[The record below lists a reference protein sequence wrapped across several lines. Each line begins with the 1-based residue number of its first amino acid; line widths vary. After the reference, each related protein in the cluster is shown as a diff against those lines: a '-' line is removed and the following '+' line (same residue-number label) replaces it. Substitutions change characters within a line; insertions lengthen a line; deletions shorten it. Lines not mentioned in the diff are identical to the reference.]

1 MFTRALDFKG
11 NLSLTMIRSVID
23 ANNEVILVSS
33 TGGGN
38 SNPKMTLLE
47 INVENTTMSSG
58 SKNIIDI
65 NSCSTH
71 VHGNLSSSVFIG
83 NSQSVVFDIN
93 AKFINLSAAFNEF
106 KGVRKAIYVGSC
118 GAPIEEYPSLHQL
131 NILGNRFEMVSETAI
146 GIHGNVDNIEI
157 TNNTFVSNQKCFNPT
172 SAMFDFK
179 SLKITKN
186 IFQDNH
192 AADGVIRLSQPR
204 SVKSTVEI
212 LQNTFEK
219 NTGKVISFTS
229 PNIKSTVEILQNTFE
244 SNTGTVIS
252 CMSPNIKSTVE
263 ILQNTFEKNTG
274 TVISCMSPNI
284 KSTVEILQNTFEN
297 NTGTVISFKSPN
309 INIYKN
315 FFDNENADYTLKVVP
330 NTINYVGSIIN
341 ASLNYWGTTDLNRI
355 SRQIYDHDYDE
366 SLLDVTFR
374 PYLGS
379 RNYSD
384 IRNAENAFLSTSGE
398 IGGSVNGEIKLTAD
412 DSPYLV
418 ASNIVV
424 EEEDVLTLE
433 GGVVLLFKEGH
444 GIDVYGE

>member
-47 INVENTTMSSG
+47 INVENTTMRSR

-83 NSQSVVFDIN
+83 HSQSVVFDIN

-106 KGVRKAIYVGSC
+106 KGGRKAIYVGSC

-172 SAMFDFK
+172 LAKFDFK

-219 NTGKVISFTS
+219 NTGKVISFT
-229 PNIKSTVEILQNTFE
+229 
-244 SNTGTVIS
+244 
-252 CMSPNIKSTVE
+252 SPNIKSTVE

>member
-47 INVENTTMSSG
+47 INVENTTMRSG

-83 NSQSVVFDIN
+83 HSQSVVFDIN

-106 KGVRKAIYVGSC
+106 KGGRKAIYVGSC

-172 SAMFDFK
+172 LAKFDFK

-219 NTGKVISFTS
+219 NTGKVISFT
-229 PNIKSTVEILQNTFE
+229 
-244 SNTGTVIS
+244 
-252 CMSPNIKSTVE
+252 SPNIKSTVE

-355 SRQIYDHDYDE
+355 SKQIYDHDYDE

-433 GGVVLLFKEGH
+433 GGVVLLFKEGL

>member
-1 MFTRALDFKG
+1 MFARAIYFEG

-23 ANNEVILVSS
+23 ANNELILVSG
-33 TGGGN
+33 TDGVN
-38 SNPKMTLLE
+38 SNPNMTLLE
-47 INVENTTMSSG
+47 INVENTTMKSG

-71 VHGNLSSSVFIG
+71 VHGNLSSSIFIG
-83 NSQSVVFDIN
+83 NGQSVVFDIN
-93 AKFINLSAAFNEF
+93 VKFINLSAAFNEF
-106 KGVRKAIYVGSC
+106 KGGGRAIYVGLC
-118 GAPIEEYPSLHQL
+118 DAPIEEYPSLHRL

-157 TNNTFVSNQKCFNPT
+157 TNNTFVSNKECFNP
-172 SAMFDFK
+172 ALAKFDFK

-192 AADGVIRLSQPR
+192 AADGVIKLSQSR
-204 SVKSTVEI
+204 SGNSI
-212 LQNTFEK
+212 
-219 NTGKVISFTS
+219 
-229 PNIKSTVEILQNTFE
+229 VEILQNTFE

-252 CMSPNIKSTVE
+252 FT
-263 ILQNTFEKNTG
+263 
-274 TVISCMSPNI
+274 SPNI

-297 NTGTVISFKSPN
+297 NTGTVISFMSPN

-330 NTINYVGSIIN
+330 DTNNYVGLIIN
-341 ASLNYWGTTDLNRI
+341 ASLNYWGTTDLKRI

-366 SLLDVTFR
+366 ALLDVTFR

-384 IRNAENAFLSTSGE
+384 IRNAATSFLSTSGE

-418 ASNIVV
+418 VSNIVV

-433 GGVVLLFKEGH
+433 GGVVLLFKEAL

>member
-1 MFTRALDFKG
+1 
-11 NLSLTMIRSVID
+11 MIRSVID

-47 INVENTTMSSG
+47 INVENTTMRSR

-83 NSQSVVFDIN
+83 HSQSVVFDIN

-106 KGVRKAIYVGSC
+106 KGGRKAIYVGSC

-172 SAMFDFK
+172 LAKFDFK

-219 NTGKVISFTS
+219 NTGKVISFT
-229 PNIKSTVEILQNTFE
+229 
-244 SNTGTVIS
+244 
-252 CMSPNIKSTVE
+252 SPNIKSTVE

-433 GGVVLLFKEGH
+433 GGVVLLFKEGL

>member
-1 MFTRALDFKG
+1 
-11 NLSLTMIRSVID
+11 
-23 ANNEVILVSS
+23 
-33 TGGGN
+33 
-38 SNPKMTLLE
+38 MT
-47 INVENTTMSSG
+47 SG

-83 NSQSVVFDIN
+83 NSQSVVFDIIV
-93 AKFINLSAAFNEF
+93 KFINLSAAFNEF
-106 KGVRKAIYVGSC
+106 KGGRKAIYVRLC
-118 GAPIEEYPSLHQL
+118 DAPVEEYPSLHQL

-157 TNNTFVSNQKCFNPT
+157 TNNTFVSNQECFNPT
-172 SAMFDFK
+172 LANFDFK
-179 SLKITKN
+179 SLTKITKN
-186 IFQDNH
+186 MFQDNH
-192 AADGVIRLSQPR
+192 AADGVIRLSQSR
-204 SVKSTVEI
+204 SV
-212 LQNTFEK
+212 
-219 NTGKVISFTS
+219 
-229 PNIKSTVEILQNTFE
+229 
-244 SNTGTVIS
+244 
-252 CMSPNIKSTVE
+252 
-263 ILQNTFEKNTG
+263 
-274 TVISCMSPNI
+274 

-315 FFDNENADYTLKVVP
+315 FFDNENADYTLKVVQDT
-330 NTINYVGSIIN
+330 NNYGGSIIN

-366 SLLDVTFR
+366 ALLDVTFR

-398 IGGSVNGEIKLTAD
+398 IGGSVNGEMKLTAD
-412 DSPYLV
+412 DGPYLV
-418 ASNIVV
+418 VSNIVV

-433 GGVVLLFKEGH
+433 GGVVLLFKEAL

>member
-1 MFTRALDFKG
+1 
-11 NLSLTMIRSVID
+11 
-23 ANNEVILVSS
+23 
-33 TGGGN
+33 
-38 SNPKMTLLE
+38 
-47 INVENTTMSSG
+47 
-58 SKNIIDI
+58 
-65 NSCSTH
+65 
-71 VHGNLSSSVFIG
+71 
-83 NSQSVVFDIN
+83 
-93 AKFINLSAAFNEF
+93 
-106 KGVRKAIYVGSC
+106 
-118 GAPIEEYPSLHQL
+118 
-131 NILGNRFEMVSETAI
+131 
-146 GIHGNVDNIEI
+146 
-157 TNNTFVSNQKCFNPT
+157 
-172 SAMFDFK
+172 
-179 SLKITKN
+179 
-186 IFQDNH
+186 
-192 AADGVIRLSQPR
+192 
-204 SVKSTVEI
+204 
-212 LQNTFEK
+212 
-219 NTGKVISFTS
+219 
-229 PNIKSTVEILQNTFE
+229 
-244 SNTGTVIS
+244 
-252 CMSPNIKSTVE
+252 
-263 ILQNTFEKNTG
+263 
-274 TVISCMSPNI
+274 MSPNI

-355 SRQIYDHDYDE
+355 SKQIYDHDYDE

-433 GGVVLLFKEGH
+433 GGVVLLFKEGL